1 MIPLGQQDG
10 FAQEQGAETP
20 QLIDIP
26 FAYPI
31 SKEEQHHEEKGY
43 YRHMP
48 VPGIVVCFDQ
58 CCMGSV
64 FPISITFNK
73 LQIAWYYN
81 EAISAINGYG
91 YG

>member
-1 MIPLGQQDG
+1 MIPLGQHDG
-10 FAQEQGAETP
+10 SAQEQGAETP

-48 VPGIVVCFDQ
+48 VPGIVVCPYRRRL
-58 CCMGSV
+58 GGIHS
-64 FPISITFNK
+64 ISK
-73 LQIAWYYN
+73 HYN
-81 EAISAINGYG
+81 F
-91 YG
+91 